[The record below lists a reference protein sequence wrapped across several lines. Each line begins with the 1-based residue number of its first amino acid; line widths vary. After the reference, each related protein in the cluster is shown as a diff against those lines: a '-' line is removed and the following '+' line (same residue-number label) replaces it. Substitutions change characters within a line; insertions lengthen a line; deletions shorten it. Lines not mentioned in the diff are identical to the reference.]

1 MLEGAKSMGA
11 KTATIASA
19 GAVVGIGNLFSSLI
33 HSMAQ
38 NSSLAKE
45 LFGYAILGIALTK
58 AIASFASMMAFF
70 ISFVF

>member
-11 KTATIASA
+11 EAATIASG

-45 LFGYAILGIALTK
+45 LFGYASLGIALAK